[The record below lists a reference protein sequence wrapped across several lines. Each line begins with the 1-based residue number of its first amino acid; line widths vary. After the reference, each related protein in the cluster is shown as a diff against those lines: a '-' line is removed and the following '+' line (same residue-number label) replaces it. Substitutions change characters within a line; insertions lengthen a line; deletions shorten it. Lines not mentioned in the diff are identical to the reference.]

1 MMASTFGASGWK
13 MVSGTSSW
21 EVTIF
26 DLSAFRAAELSGLC
40 VHVEVCMWR
49 CACDGTH
56 VRCACGGVHV
66 EVCMWRCA
74 VMVHMWRCACE
85 VCM

>member
-26 DLSAFRAAELSGLC
+26 DLSACRAAELSGLC
-40 VHVEVCMWR
+40 VHVM
-49 CACDGTH
+49 
-56 VRCACGGVHV
+56 
-66 EVCMWRCA
+66 VCMWRCA
-74 VMVHMWRCACE
+74 VMVCMWRCAYDGVHVM
-85 VCM
+85 VCMWWCACDGVEGTII